1 MPDENKNAI
10 KNAINLSFRLII
22 LTFYLILLD
31 FTLIQRT
38 LYADKVNQF
47 YKTIKVIGNKI
58 NVSADI
64 TLSITPTNK
73 EKGLDFVGPSLL
85 SEGAVTYSPAFAV
98 PSARQGLT
106 SLFGMG
112 RGGALALSPP

>member
-10 KNAINLSFRLII
+10 KNAINLSFLLII

-64 TLSITPTNK
+64 TLSIHPQT
-73 EKGLDFVGPSLL
+73 EKRLGLCGSKPS
-85 SEGAVTYSPAFAV
+85 V
-98 PSARQGLT
+98 
-106 SLFGMG
+106 G
-112 RGGALALSPP
+112 RGGDLLSRFRSTIGAARFNFSVRNG